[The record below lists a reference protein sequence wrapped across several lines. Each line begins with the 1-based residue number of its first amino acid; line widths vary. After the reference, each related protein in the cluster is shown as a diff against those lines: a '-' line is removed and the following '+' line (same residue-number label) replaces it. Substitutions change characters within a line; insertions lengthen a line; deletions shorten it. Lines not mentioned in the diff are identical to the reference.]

1 MRYQQDQIQNGFL
14 RGLSACALTAT
25 LIFGSVSPTLAAG
38 SGAEGQSRKTVK
50 KKNEE
55 SPNEA
60 ATSGRRRDPFVIPTR
75 VRKEPP
81 KLKVTKEAQPV
92 LPPGAEMRM
101 AEYRSLVRQASL
113 TSQPAPSVLS
123 PYLIEELTINGI
135 FKTGEGFGAF
145 VVEGISSKRMTL
157 FARPGMRTYDG
168 IVKEITPT
176 GVRFVRNIRYDDG
189 KVMQREVFVALSG
202 RSTPPPARPD
212 AGVIDQARPKSEGA
226 GAKDKSADEQR
237 NRAGKP

>member
-14 RGLSACALTAT
+14 RGLSACALTAA
-25 LIFGSVSPTLAAG
+25 LSFGSASPALAAG
-38 SGAEGQSRKTVK
+38 SGTESQPKKTAE

-75 VRKEPP
+75 VRKELP
-81 KLKVTKEAQPV
+81 KPKVTKEAQPV
-92 LPPGAEMRM
+92 LPPGAEMRL
-101 AEYRSLVRQASL
+101 AEYRSLMRQASL

-145 VVEGISSKRMTL
+145 VVEGVSSKRMTL

-168 IVKEITPT
+168 IVREVTPT
-176 GVRFVRNIRYDDG
+176 GVRFIKNIRYDDG
-189 KVMQREVFVALSG
+189 RVMQREVFVALSG
-202 RSTPPPARPD
+202 RTTPPPARPD
-212 AGVIDQARPKSEGA
+212 AGVTDQTKPKNEGA
-226 GAKDKSADEQR
+226 GEKNKPADEQR
-237 NRAGKP
+237 NQAGKP